1 METSALR
8 ALLAYGAKP
17 EPWSEGGKIP
27 WHEPGFS
34 RRMLREHL
42 TQLHGRASRRRE
54 TIDRHVAW
62 IHAHSAS
69 GRPGRVLD
77 LGCGPGLYLERLAA
91 LGHECVG
98 IDFSPASIAYARERA
113 QESGRAIRYVE
124 EDVREADFGRGFDLV
139 MLLFGEFNAF
149 RREES
154 RDIVLRARAALVPG
168 GCLLVEP
175 HPFEAVHAMGQE
187 PRFWAAL
194 PAGLFSDTP
203 YLWLSESVWDE
214 DTATATTRHLVLEE
228 DVPEPVVYCGTSQA
242 WRDDELR
249 ALLDQAGFGDVERH
263 PSLGVEKEDLCVWL
277 ARAA

>member
-1 METSALR
+1 MS
-8 ALLAYGAKP
+8 
-17 EPWSEGGKIP
+17 
-27 WHEPGFS
+27 
-34 RRMLREHL
+34 
-42 TQLHGRASRRRE
+42 
-54 TIDRHVAW
+54 
-62 IHAHSAS
+62 
-69 GRPGRVLD
+69 
-77 LGCGPGLYLERLAA
+77 
-91 LGHECVG
+91 
-98 IDFSPASIAYARERA
+98 
-113 QESGRAIRYVE
+113 VE

-154 RDIVLRARAALVPG
+154 RDMVLRARAALVPG

-175 HPFEAVHAMGQE
+175 HPFEAVQAMGQE

-194 PAGLFSDTP
+194 PEGLFSDTP

-249 ALLDQAGFGDVERH
+249 ALLDQAGFSDVERH